1 MPLQLRVLF
10 ASLPPIK
17 VNSLGKTIEP
27 ISVLRAFLCAV
38 HQRDAAALGLVFCE
52 DGTYQNVPHAVV
64 VGRASIEALFA
75 PILKKSER
83 VEWEMISIAV
93 SDSCIHYERVD
104 RFWIRGA
111 MYLVQCHAVIEVD
124 VERGLIRS
132 WRDYVDS
139 GEWRKTLGGVLDDL

>member
-1 MPLQLRVLF
+1 
-10 ASLPPIK
+10 
-17 VNSLGKTIEP
+17 
-27 ISVLRAFLCAV
+27 
-38 HQRDAAALGLVFCE
+38 
-52 DGTYQNVPHAVV
+52 
-64 VGRASIEALFA
+64 
-75 PILKKSER
+75 
-83 VEWEMISIAV
+83 MISIAV